1 MRSSYKLLVVL
12 FFVCGTVLR
21 ILLYW
26 ANPPDN
32 YFDNHFMPIIMIM
45 DSGTLP
51 AKDACFQCY
60 HPPFFYW
67 TSAMIGK
74 AAEAMKIKMSQL
86 LKLLQFLSCFYGIC
100 TLGIIFLILQKLPLS
115 GFSRLLAFC
124 AVCFLPRDIYM
135 SAINSNDSISSLF
148 VALSVY
154 VLFLTIERSLHPF
167 ILLLLSIVISTA
179 IFTKYTAYVVLP
191 IVCIVFVSLFYR
203 RLIASRK
210 QVALSLILV
219 LLLPITMLS
228 AYFIS
233 NKKNYGSPLPGNIQ
247 KLNPLLTYP
256 HDTPRLDFISF
267 KPWESIRTA
276 ILVPGKMHSFWTLVY
291 NGMWFD
297 NEPKFLHFLDS
308 NKCWWNHYYGWLKG
322 KEKYPGDNLSLSP
335 LTKITGVGLVT
346 LGLFPFIL
354 ILSGFYH
361 FARSWKGWQKGK
373 GLDMAK
379 MGIFPTLLLSNTA
392 GIIALAIQWPVYSS
406 MKASYFLI
414 SLPAFAAFLGLG
426 LMLCEKNKKLKY
438 TVVIIFCLLFGLVGV
453 HILQIVHS
461 LL

>member
-135 SAINSNDSISSLF
+135 SAINSNNNRTLLASFHPSSLEHCHF
-148 VALSVY
+148 YSDIYKIYCLCRITHCLHRFRITFLQAAHCLQKTSCALSYSRPSFTNNHV
-154 VLFLTIERSLHPF
+154 ER
-167 ILLLLSIVISTA
+167 
-179 IFTKYTAYVVLP
+179 
-191 IVCIVFVSLFYR
+191 LFY
-203 RLIASRK
+203 I
-210 QVALSLILV
+210 
-219 LLLPITMLS
+219 
-228 AYFIS
+228 
-233 NKKNYGSPLPGNIQ
+233 
-247 KLNPLLTYP
+247 
-256 HDTPRLDFISF
+256 
-267 KPWESIRTA
+267 E
-276 ILVPGKMHSFWTLVY
+276 
-291 NGMWFD
+291 
-297 NEPKFLHFLDS
+297 
-308 NKCWWNHYYGWLKG
+308 
-322 KEKYPGDNLSLSP
+322 
-335 LTKITGVGLVT
+335 
-346 LGLFPFIL
+346 
-354 ILSGFYH
+354 
-361 FARSWKGWQKGK
+361 
-373 GLDMAK
+373 
-379 MGIFPTLLLSNTA
+379 
-392 GIIALAIQWPVYSS
+392 
-406 MKASYFLI
+406 
-414 SLPAFAAFLGLG
+414 
-426 LMLCEKNKKLKY
+426 
-438 TVVIIFCLLFGLVGV
+438 
-453 HILQIVHS
+453 
-461 LL
+461 